1 MERENA
7 ERDKSNKRPH
17 KQRKR
22 ERTLHPTR
30 PERRYKTKNKRGRG
44 LNRATEEK
52 INSSERVGI
61 KAKQSKQKQKR
72 EIVRGEGSGG
82 RRAVL
87 QQALMPDPIGAPIN
101 DVGGGSGG
109 RAFRKRSLPC
119 APPFSP
125 RAVRK
130 SRRPPQEER
139 PRPPCWLFF
148 SRVVWG
154 ALPQSRGRG
163 KKGARGAREG
173 RDEKR
178 MPWLRARTTDGAA
191 VDLVAHGASLHN
203 DDPSQVWESRTNQ
216 LRPVILETFTVS
228 DFFRRPI

>member
-87 QQALMPDPIGAPIN
+87 QALMPDPIGAPIN

-154 ALPQSRGRG
+154 GPPAIAWPWQERGER
-163 KKGARGAREG
+163 REG
-173 RDEKR
+173 GK
-178 MPWLRARTTDGAA
+178 G
-191 VDLVAHGASLHN
+191 
-203 DDPSQVWESRTNQ
+203 
-216 LRPVILETFTVS
+216 
-228 DFFRRPI
+228 